1 MKKNFKYALMGA
13 IAFAGAVG
21 FSACS
26 SSDEIVDNPNY
37 NPETNAVKTQF
48 AISLGD
54 NIVKTRMS
62 SANTQAAGT
71 KDEFRGIQDILL
83 IPFKNGAAADA
94 NINGKV
100 IALTEGTADKYKL
113 RTNEKNYLYNNVE
126 VNTGTNYF
134 AFYAVAT
141 PGSNNGAQVGR
152 LTPTLPAEAAATVSM
167 SSYGFSLVP
176 IMTSAEYSSAQTQ
189 ANNVRDN
196 LIAKLNQVLTTT
208 GWKSSSNV
216 TLLQLYD
223 QFKSIRV
230 GSSEGVQK
238 VLQNLYTSAN
248 SITGEGATVAG
259 NIKTNITAALASPKG
274 DATTVT
280 VTESGGVLTFGDGY
294 KDYPRS
300 IGLPNGSARLTFT
313 DGGTGAADE
322 FGSADSEIL
331 WASNNTTAPGKFV
344 YPADLRYFVQ
354 TDIKTATSEF
364 LENNLDNPWATI
376 TGNAVYSGTPVSGTT
391 RSIVLTKPVQYGVGR
406 LETKIAA
413 MDAANYYDR
422 DGNEVTIPSGGFT
435 LTGIVIGGQKAV
447 DWKFQP
453 LTGTTEAPVEIYTIY
468 DSDVSGVVAKETA
481 SAENHTLVLETEANQ
496 EVQIAL
502 QFTNNSNNA
511 FKGKDG
517 FIYPGQTFYLLGKLN
532 PAGDNVTQPDGE
544 TETINKV
551 FLQDYV
557 TKILLTIKPGSQPTS
572 PDGVNDDGFGTAVSG
587 LPDLTTSKMEFGLSV
602 NLQWKPGLTF
612 GLEI

>member
-1 MKKNFKYALMGA
+1 MKKNLKYALLSA
-13 IAFAGAVG
+13 IAFVGAVS
-21 FSACS
+21 FSACQ

-62 SANTQAAGT
+62 SANTQATGT
-71 KDEFRGIQDILL
+71 KDEFRGIQNILL
-83 IPFKNGAAADA
+83 IPFKSGAAADA
-94 NINGKV
+94 NLNGKV
-100 IALTEGTADKYKL
+100 IALSENTAAQVQL
-113 RTNEKNYLYNNVE
+113 RTNDKNYLYNNVE

-141 PGSNNGAQVGR
+141 PGSSTGAQVGR
-152 LTPTLPAEAAATVSM
+152 LTPNLPAENAASVSM

-176 IMTSAEYSSAQTQ
+176 IMTSTEYSSAQTQ

-208 GWKSSSNV
+208 GWKSSNNV
-216 TLLQLYD
+216 ALLQLYD
-223 QFKSIRV
+223 QYKSIRV

-238 VLQNLYTSAN
+238 VVQNLYTSAN
-248 SITGEGATVAG
+248 SITGDGATVAG

-274 DATTVT
+274 DAATTVT
-280 VTESGGVLTFGDGY
+280 VSEGTLTFGDGY
-294 KDYPRS
+294 NDYPES

-313 DGGTGAADE
+313 DGGENPDA

-331 WASNNTTAPGKFV
+331 WTSENATAPGKFV

-354 TDIKTATSEF
+354 TGIKTAESEF
-364 LENNLDNPWATI
+364 LESNLDNPWATI
-376 TGNAVYSGTPVSGTT
+376 TGNAVYTGTSVSGTT

-413 MDAANYYDR
+413 MDATKKYYDR
-422 DGNEVTIPSGGFT
+422 DGNEVTIPDGGFT

-468 DSDVSGVVAKETA
+468 DSNVSGVVASSTA
-481 SAENHTLVLETEANQ
+481 SAANHTLVLETEADQ

-502 QFTNNSNNA
+502 QFTNNSDKA

-517 FIYPGQTFYLLGKLN
+517 FIYPGQTFYLLAKLN
-532 PAGDNVTQPDGE
+532 PAGTNVTQPDGGS
-544 TETINKV
+544 IDQV

-557 TKILLTIKPGSQPTS
+557 TKILLTIKPGSKPTS
-572 PDGVNDDGFGTAVSG
+572 PDVNDDGFGTAVSG

-602 NLQWKPGLTF
+602 NLEWQPGLTF
-612 GLEI
+612 DVEI